1 MTSTPS
7 NAIIEQLNQARNL
20 AFSSKE
26 TFPQVLRQIL
36 PFASNPDIQ
45 IQRWCSKFFKESF
58 LADETVLSKADKV
71 DLAID
76 SIDSLIVLT
85 DIRDADIFRECI
97 DTSIVI
103 FRLVYRYVAEN
114 DGCGDVWQKLNE
126 LKNKLTNKFQSTFPL
141 TPSDDEEHDMVRS
154 IDSKLET
161 LKFVMLVIDYQSKSP
176 SNITSFSLS
185 QVQPNHTLIKQS
197 IEAEAYALVDVVL
210 KVLTNDILIP
220 PMVSAVF
227 NHFSVLARRKP
238 QFISKMLNVIEN
250 FDTNTKLQSN
260 YQTVDEYKLSKKYV
274 DRCMRIF
281 LNHLLRNQLVPSNY
295 TSSLNKKLTLL
306 VNRGDEI
313 RKKNVLLPS
322 PEDSNIKKRKFDGFV
337 NPSKRCKTNDYKSLY
352 CLTDSTNELNNFDL
366 STLPQNMLISMALA
380 SLNKVSSNKLTKAL
394 DIIGERY
401 KYAVANFAPIEIK
414 NEQEREYD
422 DEDND
427 NGDDYGPETNY
438 TLPPPKDLSYQDKK
452 EHINLIIKNFFK
464 LADKSVSNVE
474 EKQELGGKDTVN
486 KELTKI
492 AIKAWKKDS
501 WFLLLTRL
509 ATRGMR
515 TVDSTKSVLDSEN
528 ANDVS
533 TDVAQNEELSDIIRQ
548 SIFDHFLD
556 NVHARIDLIIQWLNE
571 EWYSEKVFNE
581 DMLHKQLTE
590 KYMKEYESNPIENDA
605 VSERVNKEID
615 AIEVPT
621 PTYNKWTGKVLDS
634 LIPFLE
640 PNDKKIFIRL
650 LSDLPYLD
658 EDLVSRIKSLCFDPV
673 RSKIGFLSLQFL
685 IMYRPPVKLACINI
699 LENLSNSDQEDLK
712 EEATKLLRK
721 YEQ

>member
-7 NAIIEQLNQARNL
+7 NEVIEQLNQARNL

-36 PFASNPDIQ
+36 QFASNPDIQ

-58 LADETVLSKADKV
+58 LADETVLSRADKV

-76 SIDSLIVLT
+76 SINSLIILLE
-85 DIRDADIFRECI
+85 IRDAEIFKDCI
-97 DTSIVI
+97 DTAIVV
-103 FRLVYRYVAEN
+103 FRLVFRYVAEN

-126 LKNKLTNKFQSTFPL
+126 LKNTLTNKFQSTFPL
-141 TPSDDEEHDMVRS
+141 APSDDEEHDMVRS
-154 IDSKLET
+154 IDSKLEI
-161 LKFVMLVIDYQSKSP
+161 LKFVILVIDYQSKSP

-185 QVQPNHTLIKQS
+185 QVPPNHSLIKQS
-197 IEAEAYALVDVVL
+197 IEAEAYGLVDVVL
-210 KVLTNDILIP
+210 KVITNDILIP
-220 PMVSAVF
+220 PLVTAVF

-238 QFISKMLNVIEN
+238 QFVSKMLNVIEN

-260 YQTVDEYKLSKKYV
+260 YQTIDEYKLSKKYV
-274 DRCMRIF
+274 DRILRIF

-295 TSSLNKKLTLL
+295 TSSLNKKLSLL
-306 VNRGDEI
+306 VNRGDDI
-313 RKKNVLLPS
+313 RKKNILLPS

-337 NPSKRCKTNDYKSLY
+337 NPSKRCKTNDYKNLY
-352 CLTDSTNELNNFDL
+352 CLTDSTNELNNFDIA
-366 STLPQNMLISMALA
+366 TLPQNMLISMTLA
-380 SLNKVSSNKLTKAL
+380 SLNKVSTNKLNKAL

-401 KYAVANFAPIEIK
+401 KYAVANFSPTEIK
-414 NEQEREYD
+414 KEQEGEYD

-427 NGDDYGPETNY
+427 GDDFSPETNY

-464 LADKSVSNVE
+464 LADKNVSDVE
-474 EKQELGGKDTVN
+474 EKQELGGKDTVT

-501 WFLLLTRL
+501 WFVLLTRL

-515 TVDSTKSVLDSEN
+515 TVDSTKTVIGSEKVEN
-528 ANDVS
+528 ES
-533 TDVAQNEELSDIIRQ
+533 TDVAQNEELSDLIRQ

-556 NVHARIDLIIQWLNE
+556 NVHSRIDLIIEWLNE

-581 DMLHKQLTE
+581 DVVYKQLTE
-590 KYMKEYESNPIENDA
+590 KYIEEYESNPVENDS
-605 VSERVNKEID
+605 VEERVNREID
-615 AIEVPT
+615 NIEIPT

-650 LSDLPYLD
+650 LSDLPYLN

-685 IMYRPPVKLACINI
+685 IMYRPPVKLACIHI
-699 LENLSNSDQEDLK
+699 LEDLSNSDQEDLK
-712 EEATKLLRK
+712 EEATKLLKK

>member
-7 NAIIEQLNQARNL
+7 NEVIEQLNQARNL

-36 PFASNPDIQ
+36 QFASNPDIQ

-58 LADETVLSKADKV
+58 LADETVLSRADKV

-76 SIDSLIVLT
+76 SIDSLIVLSE
-85 DIRDADIFRECI
+85 IRDAEIFKDCI
-97 DTSIVI
+97 DTAIVV
-103 FRLVYRYVAEN
+103 FRLVFRYVAEN

-126 LKNKLTNKFQSTFPL
+126 LKNALTNKFQSTFPL
-141 TPSDDEEHDMVRS
+141 APSDDDEHDMVRS
-154 IDSKLET
+154 IDSKLEI
-161 LKFVMLVIDYQSKSP
+161 LKFVILVIDYQSKSP
-176 SNITSFSLS
+176 SNISSFSLT
-185 QVQPNHTLIKQS
+185 QVQPNHSLIKQS
-197 IEAEAYALVDVVL
+197 IEAEAYGLVDVVL
-210 KVLTNDILIP
+210 KVITNDILIP
-220 PMVSAVF
+220 PLVTAVF

-238 QFISKMLNVIEN
+238 QFVSKMLNAIEN

-260 YQTVDEYKLSKKYV
+260 YQTIDEYKLSKKYV
-274 DRCMRIF
+274 DRSLRIF

-295 TSSLNKKLTLL
+295 TSSLNKKLSLL
-306 VNRGDEI
+306 VNRGDDI
-313 RKKNVLLPS
+313 RKKNILLPS

-337 NPSKRCKTNDYKSLY
+337 NPSKRCKTNDYKNLY
-352 CLTDSTNELNNFDL
+352 CLTDSTNELNNFDI

-380 SLNKVSSNKLTKAL
+380 SLNKVSTNKLNKAL

-401 KYAVANFAPIEIK
+401 KYAVANFAPTEIK
-414 NEQEREYD
+414 KEQDGEYD
-422 DEDND
+422 DDDND
-427 NGDDYGPETNY
+427 GDDFSPETNY

-452 EHINLIIKNFFK
+452 EHITLIIKNFFK
-464 LADKSVSNVE
+464 LADKNVSDVE
-474 EKQELGGKDTVN
+474 EKQELGGKDIVN

-501 WFLLLTRL
+501 WFVLLTRL

-515 TVDSTKSVLDSEN
+515 TVDSTKPILNSEKIEN
-528 ANDVS
+528 ES

-556 NVHARIDLIIQWLNE
+556 NVHARIDLIIEWLNE

-581 DMLHKQLTE
+581 DVLHKQLTE
-590 KYMKEYESNPIENDA
+590 KYIEEYESNPVENDS
-605 VSERVNKEID
+605 VEEKVNRELDTIEI
-615 AIEVPT
+615 PT

-650 LSDLPYLD
+650 LSDLPYLN

-685 IMYRPPVKLACINI
+685 IMYRPPVKLACIHI
-699 LENLSNSDQEDLK
+699 LEDLSNSDQEDLK
-712 EEATKLLRK
+712 EEATKLLKK

>member
-7 NAIIEQLNQARNL
+7 NEVIEQLNQARNL

-36 PFASNPDIQ
+36 QFASNPDIQ

-58 LADETVLSKADKV
+58 LADETVLSRADKV

-76 SIDSLIVLT
+76 SIDSLIILLE
-85 DIRDADIFRECI
+85 IRDAEIFKDCI
-97 DTSIVI
+97 DTAIVV
-103 FRLVYRYVAEN
+103 FRLVFRYVAEN

-126 LKNKLTNKFQSTFPL
+126 LKNTLTNKFQSTFPL
-141 TPSDDEEHDMVRS
+141 APSDDEEHDMVRS
-154 IDSKLET
+154 IDSKLEI
-161 LKFVMLVIDYQSKSP
+161 LKFVILVIDYQSKSP

-185 QVQPNHTLIKQS
+185 QVPPNHSLIKQS
-197 IEAEAYALVDVVL
+197 IEAEAYGLVDVVL
-210 KVLTNDILIP
+210 KVITNDILIP
-220 PMVSAVF
+220 PLVTAVF

-238 QFISKMLNVIEN
+238 QFVSKMLNVIEN

-260 YQTVDEYKLSKKYV
+260 YQTIDEYKLSKKYV
-274 DRCMRIF
+274 DRILRIF

-295 TSSLNKKLTLL
+295 TSSLNKKLSLL
-306 VNRGDEI
+306 VNRGDDI
-313 RKKNVLLPS
+313 RKKNILLPS

-337 NPSKRCKTNDYKSLY
+337 NPSKRCKTNDYKNLY
-352 CLTDSTNELNNFDL
+352 CLTESTNELNNFDI
-366 STLPQNMLISMALA
+366 STLPQNMLISMTLA
-380 SLNKVSSNKLTKAL
+380 SLNKVSTNKLNKAL

-401 KYAVANFAPIEIK
+401 KYAVANFSPTEIK
-414 NEQEREYD
+414 KEQEGEYD

-427 NGDDYGPETNY
+427 GDDFSPETNY

-464 LADKSVSNVE
+464 LADKNVSDVE
-474 EKQELGGKDTVN
+474 EKQELGGKDTVT

-501 WFLLLTRL
+501 WFVLLTRL

-515 TVDSTKSVLDSEN
+515 TVDSTKAVIGSEKVEN
-528 ANDVS
+528 ES

-556 NVHARIDLIIQWLNE
+556 NVHSRIDLIIEWLNE

-581 DMLHKQLTE
+581 DVVYKQLTE
-590 KYMKEYESNPIENDA
+590 KYIEEYESNPVENDS
-605 VSERVNKEID
+605 VEERVNREID
-615 AIEVPT
+615 NIEIPT

-650 LSDLPYLD
+650 LSDLPYLN

-685 IMYRPPVKLACINI
+685 IMYRPPVKLACIHI
-699 LENLSNSDQEDLK
+699 LEDLSNSDQEDLK
-712 EEATKLLRK
+712 EEATKLLKK

>member
-7 NAIIEQLNQARNL
+7 NEVIEQLNQARNL

-36 PFASNPDIQ
+36 QFASNPDIQ

-58 LADETVLSKADKV
+58 LADETVLSRADKV

-76 SIDSLIVLT
+76 SIDSLIILLE
-85 DIRDADIFRECI
+85 IRDAEIFKDCI
-97 DTSIVI
+97 DTAIVV
-103 FRLVYRYVAEN
+103 FRLVFRYVAEN

-126 LKNKLTNKFQSTFPL
+126 LKNTLTNKFQSTFPL
-141 TPSDDEEHDMVRS
+141 APSDDEEHDMVRS
-154 IDSKLET
+154 IDSKLEI
-161 LKFVMLVIDYQSKSP
+161 LKFVILVIDYQSKSP

-185 QVQPNHTLIKQS
+185 QVQPNHSLIKQS
-197 IEAEAYALVDVVL
+197 IEAEAYGLVDVVL
-210 KVLTNDILIP
+210 KVITNDILIP
-220 PMVSAVF
+220 PLVTAVF

-238 QFISKMLNVIEN
+238 QFVSKMLNVIEN

-260 YQTVDEYKLSKKYV
+260 YQTIDEYKLSKKYV
-274 DRCMRIF
+274 DRILRIF

-295 TSSLNKKLTLL
+295 TSSLNKKLSLL
-306 VNRGDEI
+306 VNRGDDI
-313 RKKNVLLPS
+313 RKKNILLPS

-337 NPSKRCKTNDYKSLY
+337 NPSKRCKTNDYKNLY
-352 CLTDSTNELNNFDL
+352 CLTDSTNELNNFDIA
-366 STLPQNMLISMALA
+366 TLPQNMLISMTLA
-380 SLNKVSSNKLTKAL
+380 SLNKVSTNKLNKAL

-401 KYAVANFAPIEIK
+401 KYAVANFSPTEIK
-414 NEQEREYD
+414 KEQEGEYD

-427 NGDDYGPETNY
+427 GDDFSPETNY

-464 LADKSVSNVE
+464 LADKNVSDVE
-474 EKQELGGKDTVN
+474 EKQELGGKDTVT

-501 WFLLLTRL
+501 WFVLLTRL

-515 TVDSTKSVLDSEN
+515 TVDSTKTVIGSEKVEN
-528 ANDVS
+528 ES
-533 TDVAQNEELSDIIRQ
+533 TDVAQNEELSDLIRQ

-556 NVHARIDLIIQWLNE
+556 NVHSRIDLIIEWLNE

-581 DMLHKQLTE
+581 DVVYKQLTE
-590 KYMKEYESNPIENDA
+590 KYIEEYESNPVENDS
-605 VSERVNKEID
+605 VEERVNREID
-615 AIEVPT
+615 DIEIPT

-650 LSDLPYLD
+650 LSDLPYLN

-685 IMYRPPVKLACINI
+685 IMYRPPVKLACIHI
-699 LENLSNSDQEDLK
+699 LEDLSNSDQEDLK
-712 EEATKLLRK
+712 EEATKLLKK

>member
-7 NAIIEQLNQARNL
+7 NQVIEQLNQARNL

-36 PFASNPDIQ
+36 QFASNPDIQ

-58 LADETVLSKADKV
+58 LADETVLSRADKV

-76 SIDSLIVLT
+76 SIDSLIILLE
-85 DIRDADIFRECI
+85 IRDAEMFKDCI
-97 DTSIVI
+97 DTAIVV
-103 FRLVYRYVAEN
+103 FRLVFRYVAEN

-126 LKNKLTNKFQSTFPL
+126 LKNTLTNKFQSTFPL
-141 TPSDDEEHDMVRS
+141 APSDDEEHDMVRS
-154 IDSKLET
+154 IDSKLEI
-161 LKFVMLVIDYQSKSP
+161 LKFVILVIDYQSKSP

-185 QVQPNHTLIKQS
+185 QVQPNHSLIKQS
-197 IEAEAYALVDVVL
+197 IEAEAYGLVDVVL
-210 KVLTNDILIP
+210 KVITNDILIP
-220 PMVSAVF
+220 PLVTAVF

-238 QFISKMLNVIEN
+238 QFVSKMLNVIEN
-250 FDTNTKLQSN
+250 FDTNSKLQSN
-260 YQTVDEYKLSKKYV
+260 YQTIDEYKLSKKYV
-274 DRCMRIF
+274 DRILRIF

-295 TSSLNKKLTLL
+295 TSSLNKKLSLL
-306 VNRGDEI
+306 VNRGDDI
-313 RKKNVLLPS
+313 RKKNILLPS

-337 NPSKRCKTNDYKSLY
+337 NPSKRCKTNDYKNLY
-352 CLTDSTNELNNFDL
+352 CLTDSTNELNNFDI
-366 STLPQNMLISMALA
+366 STLPQNMLISMTLA
-380 SLNKVSSNKLTKAL
+380 SLNKVSTNKLNKAL

-401 KYAVANFAPIEIK
+401 KYAVANFAPTEINK
-414 NEQEREYD
+414 EQNGEYD

-427 NGDDYGPETNY
+427 GDDFSPETNY

-464 LADKSVSNVE
+464 LADKNVSDIE

-501 WFLLLTRL
+501 WFVLLTRL

-515 TVDSTKSVLDSEN
+515 TVDSTKAVIGSEKVEN
-528 ANDVS
+528 ES

-556 NVHARIDLIIQWLNE
+556 NVHARIDLIIEWLNE

-581 DMLHKQLTE
+581 DVLYKQLTE
-590 KYMKEYESNPIENDA
+590 KYIAEYESNPVENDS
-605 VSERVNKEID
+605 VEERVNREID
-615 AIEVPT
+615 DIEIPT

-650 LSDLPYLD
+650 LSDLPYLN

-685 IMYRPPVKLACINI
+685 IMYRPPVKLACIHI
-699 LENLSNSDQEDLK
+699 LEDLSNSDQEDLK
-712 EEATKLLRK
+712 EEATKLLKK

>member
-7 NAIIEQLNQARNL
+7 NEVIEQLNQARNL

-36 PFASNPDIQ
+36 QFASNPDIQ

-58 LADETVLSKADKV
+58 LADETVLSRADKV

-76 SIDSLIVLT
+76 SIDSLIILLE
-85 DIRDADIFRECI
+85 IRDAEIFKDCI
-97 DTSIVI
+97 DTAIVV
-103 FRLVYRYVAEN
+103 FRLVFRYVAEN

-126 LKNKLTNKFQSTFPL
+126 LKNTLTNKFQSTFPL
-141 TPSDDEEHDMVRS
+141 APSDDEEHDMVRS
-154 IDSKLET
+154 IDSKLEI
-161 LKFVMLVIDYQSKSP
+161 LKFVILVIDYQSKSP

-185 QVQPNHTLIKQS
+185 QVPPNHSLIKQS
-197 IEAEAYALVDVVL
+197 IEAEAYGLVDVVL
-210 KVLTNDILIP
+210 KVITNDILIP
-220 PMVSAVF
+220 PLVTAVF

-238 QFISKMLNVIEN
+238 QFVSKMLNVIEN

-260 YQTVDEYKLSKKYV
+260 YQTIDEYKLSKKYV
-274 DRCMRIF
+274 DRILRIF

-295 TSSLNKKLTLL
+295 TSSLNKKLSLL
-306 VNRGDEI
+306 VNRGDDI
-313 RKKNVLLPS
+313 RKKNILLPS

-337 NPSKRCKTNDYKSLY
+337 NPSKRCKTNDYKNLY
-352 CLTDSTNELNNFDL
+352 CLTDSTNELNNFDIA
-366 STLPQNMLISMALA
+366 TLPQNMLISMTLA
-380 SLNKVSSNKLTKAL
+380 SLNKVSTNKLNKAL

-401 KYAVANFAPIEIK
+401 KYAVANFSPTEIK
-414 NEQEREYD
+414 KEQEGEYD

-427 NGDDYGPETNY
+427 GDDFSPETNY

-464 LADKSVSNVE
+464 LADKNVSDVE
-474 EKQELGGKDTVN
+474 EKQELGGKDTVT

-501 WFLLLTRL
+501 WFVLLTRL

-515 TVDSTKSVLDSEN
+515 TVDSTKTVIGSEKVEN
-528 ANDVS
+528 ES
-533 TDVAQNEELSDIIRQ
+533 TDVAQNEELSDLIRQ

-556 NVHARIDLIIQWLNE
+556 NVHSRIDLIIEWLNE

-581 DMLHKQLTE
+581 DVVYKQLTE
-590 KYMKEYESNPIENDA
+590 KYIEEYESNPVENDS
-605 VSERVNKEID
+605 VEERVNREID
-615 AIEVPT
+615 NIEIPT

-650 LSDLPYLD
+650 LSDLPYLN

-685 IMYRPPVKLACINI
+685 IMYRPPVKLACIHI
-699 LENLSNSDQEDLK
+699 LEDLSSSDQEDLK
-712 EEATKLLRK
+712 EEATKLLKK

>member
-7 NAIIEQLNQARNL
+7 VEVIEQLNQARNL

-36 PFASNPDIQ
+36 QFASNPDIQ

-58 LADETVLSKADKV
+58 LADETVLSRADKV

-76 SIDSLIVLT
+76 SIDSLIILLE
-85 DIRDADIFRECI
+85 IRDAEIFKDCI
-97 DTSIVI
+97 DTAIVV
-103 FRLVYRYVAEN
+103 FRLVFRYVAEN

-126 LKNKLTNKFQSTFPL
+126 LKNMLTNKFQSTFPL
-141 TPSDDEEHDMVRS
+141 APSDDEEHDMVRS
-154 IDSKLET
+154 IDSKLEI
-161 LKFVMLVIDYQSKSP
+161 LKFVILVIDYQSKSP

-185 QVQPNHTLIKQS
+185 QVQPNHSLIKQS
-197 IEAEAYALVDVVL
+197 IEAEAYGLVDVVL
-210 KVLTNDILIP
+210 KVITNDILIP
-220 PMVSAVF
+220 PLVTAVF

-238 QFISKMLNVIEN
+238 QFVSKMLNVIEN

-260 YQTVDEYKLSKKYV
+260 YQTIDEYKLSKKYV
-274 DRCMRIF
+274 DRILKIF

-295 TSSLNKKLTLL
+295 TSSLNKKLSLL
-306 VNRGDEI
+306 VNRGDDI
-313 RKKNVLLPS
+313 RKKNILLPS
-322 PEDSNIKKRKFDGFV
+322 PEDSSIKKRKFDGFV
-337 NPSKRCKTNDYKSLY
+337 NPSKRCKTNDYKNLY
-352 CLTDSTNELNNFDL
+352 CLTDSTNELNNFDI

-380 SLNKVSSNKLTKAL
+380 SLNKVSTNKLNKAL

-401 KYAVANFAPIEIK
+401 KYAVANFASTKIK
-414 NEQEREYD
+414 KEQDGEYD

-427 NGDDYGPETNY
+427 GDDFSPETTY

-452 EHINLIIKNFFK
+452 EHVNLIIKNFFK
-464 LADKSVSNVE
+464 LADKNVSDVE

-501 WFLLLTRL
+501 WFVLLTRL

-515 TVDSTKSVLDSEN
+515 TVDSTKPVIASEKVEN
-528 ANDVS
+528 ES

-556 NVHARIDLIIQWLNE
+556 NVHARIDLIIEWLNE

-581 DMLHKQLTE
+581 DVLHKQLTE
-590 KYMKEYESNPIENDA
+590 KYIDQYESNPVENDS
-605 VSERVNKEID
+605 VEERVNREID
-615 AIEVPT
+615 AIEIPT

-650 LSDLPYLD
+650 LSDLPYLN

-685 IMYRPPVKLACINI
+685 IMYRPPVKLACIHI
-699 LENLSNSDQEDLK
+699 LEDLSNSDQEDLK
-712 EEATKLLRK
+712 EEATKLLKK

>member
-7 NAIIEQLNQARNL
+7 NEVIEQLNQARNL

-36 PFASNPDIQ
+36 QFASNPDIQ

-58 LADETVLSKADKV
+58 LADETVLSRADKV

-76 SIDSLIVLT
+76 SIDSLIILLE
-85 DIRDADIFRECI
+85 IRDAEIFKDCI
-97 DTSIVI
+97 DTAIVV
-103 FRLVYRYVAEN
+103 FRLVFRYVAEN

-126 LKNKLTNKFQSTFPL
+126 LKNTLTNKFQSTFPL
-141 TPSDDEEHDMVRS
+141 APSDDEEHDMVRS
-154 IDSKLET
+154 IDSKLEI
-161 LKFVMLVIDYQSKSP
+161 LKFVILVIDYQSKSP

-185 QVQPNHTLIKQS
+185 QVPPNHSLIKQS
-197 IEAEAYALVDVVL
+197 IEAEAYGLVDVVL
-210 KVLTNDILIP
+210 KVITNDILIP
-220 PMVSAVF
+220 PLVTAVF

-238 QFISKMLNVIEN
+238 QFVSKMLNVIEN

-260 YQTVDEYKLSKKYV
+260 YQTIDEYKLSKKYV
-274 DRCMRIF
+274 DRILRIF

-295 TSSLNKKLTLL
+295 TSSLNKKLSLL
-306 VNRGDEI
+306 VNRGDDI
-313 RKKNVLLPS
+313 RKKNILLPS

-337 NPSKRCKTNDYKSLY
+337 NPSKRCKTNDYKNLY
-352 CLTDSTNELNNFDL
+352 CLTDSTNELNNFDIA
-366 STLPQNMLISMALA
+366 TLPQNMLISMTLA
-380 SLNKVSSNKLTKAL
+380 SLNKVSTNKLNKAL

-401 KYAVANFAPIEIK
+401 KYAVANFAPTEINK
-414 NEQEREYD
+414 EQDGEYD

-427 NGDDYGPETNY
+427 GDDFSPETNY

-464 LADKSVSNVE
+464 LADKNVSDVE
-474 EKQELGGKDTVN
+474 EKQELGGKDTVT

-501 WFLLLTRL
+501 WFVLLTRL

-515 TVDSTKSVLDSEN
+515 TVDSTKAVIGSEKVEN
-528 ANDVS
+528 ES
-533 TDVAQNEELSDIIRQ
+533 TDVAQNEELSDLIRQ

-556 NVHARIDLIIQWLNE
+556 NVHSRIDLIIEWLNE

-581 DMLHKQLTE
+581 DVVYKQLTE
-590 KYMKEYESNPIENDA
+590 KYIEEYESNPVENDS
-605 VSERVNKEID
+605 VEERVNREID
-615 AIEVPT
+615 NIEIPT

-650 LSDLPYLD
+650 LSDLPYLN

-685 IMYRPPVKLACINI
+685 IMYRPPVKLACIHI
-699 LENLSNSDQEDLK
+699 LEDLSNSDQEDLK
-712 EEATKLLRK
+712 EEATKLLKK

>member
-7 NAIIEQLNQARNL
+7 VEVIEQLNQARNL

-36 PFASNPDIQ
+36 QFASNPDIQ

-58 LADETVLSKADKV
+58 LADETVLSRADKV

-76 SIDSLIVLT
+76 SIDSLIILLE
-85 DIRDADIFRECI
+85 IRDAEIFKDCI
-97 DTSIVI
+97 DTAIVV
-103 FRLVYRYVAEN
+103 FRLVFRYVAEN

-126 LKNKLTNKFQSTFPL
+126 LKNMLTNKFQSTFPL
-141 TPSDDEEHDMVRS
+141 APSDDEEHDMVRS
-154 IDSKLET
+154 IDSKLEI
-161 LKFVMLVIDYQSKSP
+161 LKFVILVIDYQSKSP

-185 QVQPNHTLIKQS
+185 QVQPNHSLIKQS
-197 IEAEAYALVDVVL
+197 IEAEAYGLVDVVL
-210 KVLTNDILIP
+210 KVITNDILIP
-220 PMVSAVF
+220 PLVTAVF

-238 QFISKMLNVIEN
+238 QFVSKMLNVIEN

-260 YQTVDEYKLSKKYV
+260 YQTIDEYKLSKKYV
-274 DRCMRIF
+274 DRILKIF

-295 TSSLNKKLTLL
+295 TSSLNKKLSLL
-306 VNRGDEI
+306 VNRGDDI
-313 RKKNVLLPS
+313 RKKNILLPS

-337 NPSKRCKTNDYKSLY
+337 NPSKRCKTNDYKNLY
-352 CLTDSTNELNNFDL
+352 CLTDSTNELNNFDI

-380 SLNKVSSNKLTKAL
+380 SLNKVSTNKLNKAL

-401 KYAVANFAPIEIK
+401 KYAVANFAPTEITK
-414 NEQEREYD
+414 EQDGEYD
-422 DEDND
+422 DENND
-427 NGDDYGPETNY
+427 GDDFSPETSY

-452 EHINLIIKNFFK
+452 EHVNLIIKNFFK
-464 LADKSVSNVE
+464 LADKNVSDVE

-501 WFLLLTRL
+501 WFVLLTRL

-515 TVDSTKSVLDSEN
+515 TVDSTKPVIGSEKVEN
-528 ANDVS
+528 ES

-556 NVHARIDLIIQWLNE
+556 NVHARIDLIIEWLNE

-581 DMLHKQLTE
+581 DVLHKQLTE
-590 KYMKEYESNPIENDA
+590 KYIDQYESNPVENDS
-605 VSERVNKEID
+605 VEKRVNREID
-615 AIEVPT
+615 AIEIPT

-650 LSDLPYLD
+650 LSDLPYLN

-685 IMYRPPVKLACINI
+685 IMYRPPVKLACIHI
-699 LENLSNSDQEDLK
+699 LEDLSNSDQEDLK
-712 EEATKLLRK
+712 EEATKLLKK

>member
-7 NAIIEQLNQARNL
+7 NEVIEQLNQARNL

-36 PFASNPDIQ
+36 QFASNPDIQ

-58 LADETVLSKADKV
+58 LADETVLSRADKV

-76 SIDSLIVLT
+76 SIDSLIILLE
-85 DIRDADIFRECI
+85 IRDAEIFKDCI
-97 DTSIVI
+97 DTAIVV
-103 FRLVYRYVAEN
+103 FRLVFRYVAEN

-126 LKNKLTNKFQSTFPL
+126 LKNTLTNKFQSTFPL
-141 TPSDDEEHDMVRS
+141 APSDDEEHDMVRS
-154 IDSKLET
+154 IDSKLEI
-161 LKFVMLVIDYQSKSP
+161 LKFVILVIDYQSKSP

-185 QVQPNHTLIKQS
+185 QVPPNHSLIKQS
-197 IEAEAYALVDVVL
+197 IEAEAYGLVDVVL
-210 KVLTNDILIP
+210 KVITNDILIP
-220 PMVSAVF
+220 PLVTAVF

-238 QFISKMLNVIEN
+238 QFVSKMLNVIEN

-260 YQTVDEYKLSKKYV
+260 YQTIDEYKLSKKYV
-274 DRCMRIF
+274 DRILRIF

-295 TSSLNKKLTLL
+295 TSSLNKKLSLL
-306 VNRGDEI
+306 VNRGDDI
-313 RKKNVLLPS
+313 RKKNILLPS

-337 NPSKRCKTNDYKSLY
+337 NPSKRCKTNDYKNLY
-352 CLTDSTNELNNFDL
+352 CLTDSTNELNNFDIA
-366 STLPQNMLISMALA
+366 TLPQNMLISMTLA
-380 SLNKVSSNKLTKAL
+380 SLNKVSTNKLNKAL

-401 KYAVANFAPIEIK
+401 KYAVANFSPTEIK
-414 NEQEREYD
+414 KEQEGEYD

-427 NGDDYGPETNY
+427 GDDFSPETNY

-464 LADKSVSNVE
+464 LADKNVSDVE

-501 WFLLLTRL
+501 WFVLLTRL

-515 TVDSTKSVLDSEN
+515 TVDSTKTVIGSEKVEN
-528 ANDVS
+528 ES
-533 TDVAQNEELSDIIRQ
+533 TDVAQNEELSDLIRQ

-556 NVHARIDLIIQWLNE
+556 NVHSRIDLIIEWLNE

-581 DMLHKQLTE
+581 DVVYKQLTE
-590 KYMKEYESNPIENDA
+590 KYIEEYESNPVENDS
-605 VSERVNKEID
+605 VEERVNREID
-615 AIEVPT
+615 NIEIPT

-650 LSDLPYLD
+650 LSDLPYLN

-685 IMYRPPVKLACINI
+685 IMYRPPVKLACIHI
-699 LENLSNSDQEDLK
+699 LEDLSNSDQEDLK
-712 EEATKLLRK
+712 EEATKLLKK

>member
-1 MTSTPS
+1 
-7 NAIIEQLNQARNL
+7 
-20 AFSSKE
+20 
-26 TFPQVLRQIL
+26 
-36 PFASNPDIQ
+36 
-45 IQRWCSKFFKESF
+45 
-58 LADETVLSKADKV
+58 
-71 DLAID
+71 
-76 SIDSLIVLT
+76 
-85 DIRDADIFRECI
+85 
-97 DTSIVI
+97 
-103 FRLVYRYVAEN
+103 
-114 DGCGDVWQKLNE
+114 
-126 LKNKLTNKFQSTFPL
+126 
-141 TPSDDEEHDMVRS
+141 
-154 IDSKLET
+154 
-161 LKFVMLVIDYQSKSP
+161 
-176 SNITSFSLS
+176 
-185 QVQPNHTLIKQS
+185 
-197 IEAEAYALVDVVL
+197 
-210 KVLTNDILIP
+210 
-220 PMVSAVF
+220 
-227 NHFSVLARRKP
+227 
-238 QFISKMLNVIEN
+238 
-250 FDTNTKLQSN
+250 
-260 YQTVDEYKLSKKYV
+260 
-274 DRCMRIF
+274 MRIF

-712 EEATKLLRK
+712 EEATKLLKK

>member
-7 NAIIEQLNQARNL
+7 NEVIEQLNQARNL

-36 PFASNPDIQ
+36 QFASNPDIQ

-58 LADETVLSKADKV
+58 LADETVLSRADKV

-76 SIDSLIVLT
+76 SIDSLIILLE
-85 DIRDADIFRECI
+85 IRDAEIFKDCI
-97 DTSIVI
+97 DTAIVV
-103 FRLVYRYVAEN
+103 FRLVFRYVAEN

-126 LKNKLTNKFQSTFPL
+126 LKNTLTNKFQSTFPL
-141 TPSDDEEHDMVRS
+141 APSDDEEHDMVRS
-154 IDSKLET
+154 IDSKLEI
-161 LKFVMLVIDYQSKSP
+161 LKFVILVIDYQSKSP

-185 QVQPNHTLIKQS
+185 QVPPNHSLIKQS
-197 IEAEAYALVDVVL
+197 IEAEAYGLVDVVL
-210 KVLTNDILIP
+210 KVITNDILIP
-220 PMVSAVF
+220 PLVTAVF

-238 QFISKMLNVIEN
+238 QFVSKMLNVIEN

-260 YQTVDEYKLSKKYV
+260 YQTIDEYKLSKKYV
-274 DRCMRIF
+274 DRILRIF

-295 TSSLNKKLTLL
+295 TSSLNKKLSLL
-306 VNRGDEI
+306 VNRGDDI
-313 RKKNVLLPS
+313 RKKNILLPS

-337 NPSKRCKTNDYKSLY
+337 NPSKRCKTNDYKNLY
-352 CLTDSTNELNNFDL
+352 CLTESTNELNNFDIA
-366 STLPQNMLISMALA
+366 TLPQNMLISMTLA
-380 SLNKVSSNKLTKAL
+380 SLNKVSTNKLNKAL

-401 KYAVANFAPIEIK
+401 KYAVANFSPTEIK
-414 NEQEREYD
+414 KEQEGEYD

-427 NGDDYGPETNY
+427 GDDFSPETNY

-464 LADKSVSNVE
+464 LADKNVSDVE
-474 EKQELGGKDTVN
+474 EKQELGGKDTVT

-501 WFLLLTRL
+501 WFVLLTRL

-515 TVDSTKSVLDSEN
+515 TVDSTKTVIGSEKVEN
-528 ANDVS
+528 ES
-533 TDVAQNEELSDIIRQ
+533 TDVAQNEELSDLIRQ

-556 NVHARIDLIIQWLNE
+556 NVHSRIDLIIEWLNE

-581 DMLHKQLTE
+581 DVVYKQLTE
-590 KYMKEYESNPIENDA
+590 KYIEEYESNPVENDS
-605 VSERVNKEID
+605 VEERVNREID
-615 AIEVPT
+615 NIEIPT

-650 LSDLPYLD
+650 LSDLPYLN

-685 IMYRPPVKLACINI
+685 IMYRPPVKLACIHI
-699 LENLSNSDQEDLK
+699 LEDLSSSDQEDLK
-712 EEATKLLRK
+712 EEATKLLKK

>member
-7 NAIIEQLNQARNL
+7 NQVIEQLNQARNL

-36 PFASNPDIQ
+36 QFASNPDIQ

-58 LADETVLSKADKV
+58 LADETVLSRADKV

-76 SIDSLIVLT
+76 SIDSLIILLE
-85 DIRDADIFRECI
+85 IRDAEMFKDCI
-97 DTSIVI
+97 DTAIVV
-103 FRLVYRYVAEN
+103 FRLVFRYVAEN

-126 LKNKLTNKFQSTFPL
+126 LKNTLTNKFQSTFPL
-141 TPSDDEEHDMVRS
+141 APSDDEEHDMVRS
-154 IDSKLET
+154 IDSKLEI
-161 LKFVMLVIDYQSKSP
+161 LKFVILVIDYQSKSP

-185 QVQPNHTLIKQS
+185 QVQPNHSLIKQS
-197 IEAEAYALVDVVL
+197 IEAEAYGLVDVVL
-210 KVLTNDILIP
+210 KVITNDILIP
-220 PMVSAVF
+220 PLVTAVF

-238 QFISKMLNVIEN
+238 QFVSKMLNVIEN

-260 YQTVDEYKLSKKYV
+260 YQTIDEYKLSKKYV
-274 DRCMRIF
+274 DRILRIF

-295 TSSLNKKLTLL
+295 TSSLNKKLSLL
-306 VNRGDEI
+306 VNRGDDI
-313 RKKNVLLPS
+313 RKKNILLPS

-337 NPSKRCKTNDYKSLY
+337 NPSKRCKTNDYKNLY
-352 CLTDSTNELNNFDL
+352 CLTDSTNELNNFDI
-366 STLPQNMLISMALA
+366 STLPQNMLISMTLA
-380 SLNKVSSNKLTKAL
+380 SLNKVSTNKLNKAL

-401 KYAVANFAPIEIK
+401 KYAVANFAPTEINK
-414 NEQEREYD
+414 EQDGEYD

-427 NGDDYGPETNY
+427 GDDFSPETNY

-464 LADKSVSNVE
+464 LADKNVSDVE

-501 WFLLLTRL
+501 WFVLLTRL

-515 TVDSTKSVLDSEN
+515 TVDSTKAVIGSEKVEN
-528 ANDVS
+528 ES

-556 NVHARIDLIIQWLNE
+556 NVHARIDLIIEWLNE

-581 DMLHKQLTE
+581 DVLYKQLTE
-590 KYMKEYESNPIENDA
+590 KYIAEYESNPIENDS
-605 VSERVNKEID
+605 VEERVNREID
-615 AIEVPT
+615 DIEIPT

-650 LSDLPYLD
+650 LSDLPYLN

-685 IMYRPPVKLACINI
+685 IMYRPPVKLACIHI
-699 LENLSNSDQEDLK
+699 LEDLSNSDQEDLK
-712 EEATKLLRK
+712 EEATKLLKK

>member
-7 NAIIEQLNQARNL
+7 VEVIEQLNQARNL

-36 PFASNPDIQ
+36 QFASNPDIQ

-58 LADETVLSKADKV
+58 LADETVLSRADKV

-76 SIDSLIVLT
+76 SIDSLIILLE
-85 DIRDADIFRECI
+85 IRDAEIFKDCI
-97 DTSIVI
+97 DTAIVV
-103 FRLVYRYVAEN
+103 FRLVFRYVAEN

-126 LKNKLTNKFQSTFPL
+126 LKNMLTNKFQSTFPL
-141 TPSDDEEHDMVRS
+141 APSDDEEHDMVRS
-154 IDSKLET
+154 IDSKLEI
-161 LKFVMLVIDYQSKSP
+161 LKFVILVIDYQSKSP

-185 QVQPNHTLIKQS
+185 QVQPNHSLIKQS
-197 IEAEAYALVDVVL
+197 IEAEAYGLVDVVL
-210 KVLTNDILIP
+210 KVITNDILIP
-220 PMVSAVF
+220 PLVTAVF

-238 QFISKMLNVIEN
+238 QFVSKMLNVIEN

-260 YQTVDEYKLSKKYV
+260 YQTIDEYKLSKKYV
-274 DRCMRIF
+274 DRILKIF

-295 TSSLNKKLTLL
+295 TSSLNKKLSLL
-306 VNRGDEI
+306 VNRGDDI
-313 RKKNVLLPS
+313 RKKNILLPS

-337 NPSKRCKTNDYKSLY
+337 NPSKRCKTNDYKNLY
-352 CLTDSTNELNNFDL
+352 CLTDSTNELNNFDI

-380 SLNKVSSNKLTKAL
+380 SLNKVSTNKLNKAL

-401 KYAVANFAPIEIK
+401 KYAVANFAPTEITK
-414 NEQEREYD
+414 EQDGEYD

-427 NGDDYGPETNY
+427 GDDFSPETSY

-452 EHINLIIKNFFK
+452 EHVNLIIKNFFK
-464 LADKSVSNVE
+464 LADKNVSDVE

-501 WFLLLTRL
+501 WFVLLTRL

-515 TVDSTKSVLDSEN
+515 TVDSTKPVIGSEKVEN
-528 ANDVS
+528 ES

-556 NVHARIDLIIQWLNE
+556 NVHARIDLIIEWLNE

-581 DMLHKQLTE
+581 DVLHKQLTE
-590 KYMKEYESNPIENDA
+590 KSIDQYESNPVENDS
-605 VSERVNKEID
+605 VEERVNREIE
-615 AIEVPT
+615 AIEIPT

-650 LSDLPYLD
+650 LSDLPYLN

-685 IMYRPPVKLACINI
+685 IMYRPPVKLACIHI
-699 LENLSNSDQEDLK
+699 LEDLSNSDQEDLK
-712 EEATKLLRK
+712 EEATKLLKK

>member
-7 NAIIEQLNQARNL
+7 NEVIEQLNQARNL

-36 PFASNPDIQ
+36 QFASNPDIQ

-58 LADETVLSKADKV
+58 LADETVLSRADKV

-76 SIDSLIVLT
+76 SIDSLIILLE
-85 DIRDADIFRECI
+85 IRDAEMFKDCI
-97 DTSIVI
+97 DTAIVV
-103 FRLVYRYVAEN
+103 FRLVFRYVAEN

-126 LKNKLTNKFQSTFPL
+126 LKNTLTNKFQSTFPL
-141 TPSDDEEHDMVRS
+141 APSDDEEHDMVRS
-154 IDSKLET
+154 IDSKLEI
-161 LKFVMLVIDYQSKSP
+161 LKFVILVIDYQSKSP

-185 QVQPNHTLIKQS
+185 QVQPNHSLIKQS
-197 IEAEAYALVDVVL
+197 IEAEAYGLVDVVL
-210 KVLTNDILIP
+210 KVITNDILIP
-220 PMVSAVF
+220 PLVTAVF

-238 QFISKMLNVIEN
+238 QFVSKMLNVIEN

-260 YQTVDEYKLSKKYV
+260 YQTIDEYKLSKKYV
-274 DRCMRIF
+274 DRILRIF

-295 TSSLNKKLTLL
+295 TSSLNKKLSLL
-306 VNRGDEI
+306 VNRGDDI
-313 RKKNVLLPS
+313 RKKNILLPS

-337 NPSKRCKTNDYKSLY
+337 NPSKRCKTNDYKNLY
-352 CLTDSTNELNNFDL
+352 CLTDSTNELNNFDI
-366 STLPQNMLISMALA
+366 STLPQNMLISMTLA
-380 SLNKVSSNKLTKAL
+380 SLNKVSTNKLNKAL

-401 KYAVANFAPIEIK
+401 KYAVANFAPTEIK
-414 NEQEREYD
+414 KEQDGEYD

-427 NGDDYGPETNY
+427 GDDFSPETNY

-464 LADKSVSNVE
+464 LADKNVSDVE

-501 WFLLLTRL
+501 WFVLLTRL

-515 TVDSTKSVLDSEN
+515 TVDSTKTVIGSEKVEN
-528 ANDVS
+528 ES
-533 TDVAQNEELSDIIRQ
+533 TDVAKNEELSDIIRQ

-556 NVHARIDLIIQWLNE
+556 NVHARIDLIIEWLNE

-581 DMLHKQLTE
+581 DVLYKQLTE
-590 KYMKEYESNPIENDA
+590 KYIEEYESNPVENDS
-605 VSERVNKEID
+605 VEERVNREID
-615 AIEVPT
+615 DIEIPT

-650 LSDLPYLD
+650 LSDLPYLN

-685 IMYRPPVKLACINI
+685 IMYRPPVKLACIHI
-699 LENLSNSDQEDLK
+699 LEDLSNSDQEDLK
-712 EEATKLLRK
+712 EEATKLLKK

>member
-7 NAIIEQLNQARNL
+7 NEVIEQLNQARNL

-36 PFASNPDIQ
+36 QFASNPDIQ

-58 LADETVLSKADKV
+58 LADETVLSRADKV

-76 SIDSLIVLT
+76 SIDSLIILLE
-85 DIRDADIFRECI
+85 IRDAEIFKDCI
-97 DTSIVI
+97 DTAIVV
-103 FRLVYRYVAEN
+103 FRLVFRYVAEN

-126 LKNKLTNKFQSTFPL
+126 LKNTLTNKFQSTFPL
-141 TPSDDEEHDMVRS
+141 APSDDEEHDMVRS
-154 IDSKLET
+154 IDSKLEI
-161 LKFVMLVIDYQSKSP
+161 LKFVILVIDYQSKSP

-185 QVQPNHTLIKQS
+185 QVPPNHSLIKQS
-197 IEAEAYALVDVVL
+197 IEAEAYGLVDVVL
-210 KVLTNDILIP
+210 KVITNDILIP
-220 PMVSAVF
+220 PLVTAVF

-238 QFISKMLNVIEN
+238 QFVSKMLNVIEN

-260 YQTVDEYKLSKKYV
+260 YQTIDEYKLSKKYV
-274 DRCMRIF
+274 DRILRIF

-295 TSSLNKKLTLL
+295 TSSLNKKLSLL
-306 VNRGDEI
+306 VNRGDDI
-313 RKKNVLLPS
+313 RKKNILSPS

-337 NPSKRCKTNDYKSLY
+337 NPSKRCKTNDYKNLY
-352 CLTDSTNELNNFDL
+352 CLTDSTNELNNFDIA
-366 STLPQNMLISMALA
+366 TLPQNMLISMTLA
-380 SLNKVSSNKLTKAL
+380 SLNKVSTNKLNKAL

-401 KYAVANFAPIEIK
+401 KYAVANFSPTEIK
-414 NEQEREYD
+414 KEQEGEYD

-427 NGDDYGPETNY
+427 GDDFSPETNY

-464 LADKSVSNVE
+464 LADKNVSDVE
-474 EKQELGGKDTVN
+474 EKQELGGKDTVT

-501 WFLLLTRL
+501 WFVLLTRL

-515 TVDSTKSVLDSEN
+515 TVDSTKTVIGSEKVEN
-528 ANDVS
+528 ES
-533 TDVAQNEELSDIIRQ
+533 TDVAQNEELSDLIRQ

-556 NVHARIDLIIQWLNE
+556 NVHSRIDLIIEWLNE

-581 DMLHKQLTE
+581 DVVYKQLTE
-590 KYMKEYESNPIENDA
+590 KYIEEYESNPVENDS
-605 VSERVNKEID
+605 VEERVNREID
-615 AIEVPT
+615 NIEIPT

-650 LSDLPYLD
+650 LSDLPYLN

-685 IMYRPPVKLACINI
+685 IMYRPPVKSACIHI
-699 LENLSNSDQEDLK
+699 LEDLSNSDQEDLK
-712 EEATKLLRK
+712 EEATKLLKK

>member
-7 NAIIEQLNQARNL
+7 NQVIEQLNQARNL

-36 PFASNPDIQ
+36 QFASNPDIQ

-58 LADETVLSKADKV
+58 LADETVLSRADKV

-76 SIDSLIVLT
+76 SIDSLIILLE
-85 DIRDADIFRECI
+85 IRDAEMFKDCI
-97 DTSIVI
+97 DTAIVV
-103 FRLVYRYVAEN
+103 FRLVFRYVAEN

-126 LKNKLTNKFQSTFPL
+126 LKNTLTNKFQSTFPL
-141 TPSDDEEHDMVRS
+141 APSDDEEHDMVRS
-154 IDSKLET
+154 IDSKLEI
-161 LKFVMLVIDYQSKSP
+161 LKFVILVIDYQSKSP

-185 QVQPNHTLIKQS
+185 QVQPNHSLIKQS
-197 IEAEAYALVDVVL
+197 IEAEAYGLVDVVL
-210 KVLTNDILIP
+210 KVITNDILIP
-220 PMVSAVF
+220 PLVTAVF

-238 QFISKMLNVIEN
+238 QFVSKMLNVIEN

-260 YQTVDEYKLSKKYV
+260 YQTIDEYKLSKKYV
-274 DRCMRIF
+274 DRILRIF

-295 TSSLNKKLTLL
+295 TSSLNKKLSLL
-306 VNRGDEI
+306 VNRGDDI
-313 RKKNVLLPS
+313 RKKNILLPS

-337 NPSKRCKTNDYKSLY
+337 NPSKKCKTNDYKNLY
-352 CLTDSTNELNNFDL
+352 CLTDSTNELNNFDI
-366 STLPQNMLISMALA
+366 STLPQNMLISMTLA
-380 SLNKVSSNKLTKAL
+380 SLNKVSTNKLNKAL

-401 KYAVANFAPIEIK
+401 KYAVANFAPTEINK
-414 NEQEREYD
+414 EQDGEYD

-427 NGDDYGPETNY
+427 GDDFSPETNY

-464 LADKSVSNVE
+464 LADKNVSDVE

-501 WFLLLTRL
+501 WFVLLTRL

-515 TVDSTKSVLDSEN
+515 TVDSTKAVIGSEKVEN
-528 ANDVS
+528 ES

-556 NVHARIDLIIQWLNE
+556 NVHARIDLIIEWLNE

-581 DMLHKQLTE
+581 DVLYKQLTE
-590 KYMKEYESNPIENDA
+590 KYIAEYESNPIENDS
-605 VSERVNKEID
+605 VEERVNREID
-615 AIEVPT
+615 DIEIPT

-650 LSDLPYLD
+650 LSDLPYLN

-685 IMYRPPVKLACINI
+685 IMYRPPVKLACIHI
-699 LENLSNSDQEDLK
+699 LEDLSNSDQEDLK
-712 EEATKLLRK
+712 EEATKLLKK

>member
-7 NAIIEQLNQARNL
+7 NQVIEQLNQARNL

-36 PFASNPDIQ
+36 QFASNPDIQ

-58 LADETVLSKADKV
+58 LADETVLSRADKV

-76 SIDSLIVLT
+76 SIDSLIILLE
-85 DIRDADIFRECI
+85 IRDAEMFKDCI
-97 DTSIVI
+97 DTAIVV
-103 FRLVYRYVAEN
+103 FRLVFRYVAEN

-126 LKNKLTNKFQSTFPL
+126 LKNTLTNKFQSTFPL
-141 TPSDDEEHDMVRS
+141 APSDDEEHDMVRS
-154 IDSKLET
+154 IDSKLEI
-161 LKFVMLVIDYQSKSP
+161 LKFVILVIDYQSKSP

-185 QVQPNHTLIKQS
+185 QVQPNHSLIKQS
-197 IEAEAYALVDVVL
+197 IEAEAYGLVDVVL
-210 KVLTNDILIP
+210 KVITNDILIP
-220 PMVSAVF
+220 PLVTAVF

-238 QFISKMLNVIEN
+238 QFVSKMLNVIEN
-250 FDTNTKLQSN
+250 FDTNSKLQSN
-260 YQTVDEYKLSKKYV
+260 YQTIDEYKLSKKYV
-274 DRCMRIF
+274 DRILRIF

-295 TSSLNKKLTLL
+295 TSSLNKKLSLL
-306 VNRGDEI
+306 VNRGDDI
-313 RKKNVLLPS
+313 RKKNILLPS

-337 NPSKRCKTNDYKSLY
+337 NPSKRCKTNDYKNLY
-352 CLTDSTNELNNFDL
+352 CLTDSTNELNNFDI
-366 STLPQNMLISMALA
+366 STLPQNMLISMTLA
-380 SLNKVSSNKLTKAL
+380 SLNKVSTNKLNKAL

-401 KYAVANFAPIEIK
+401 KYAVANFAPTEINK
-414 NEQEREYD
+414 EQDGEYD

-427 NGDDYGPETNY
+427 GDDFSPETNY

-464 LADKSVSNVE
+464 LADKNVSDIE

-501 WFLLLTRL
+501 WFVLLTRL

-515 TVDSTKSVLDSEN
+515 TVDSTKAVIGSEKVEN
-528 ANDVS
+528 ES

-556 NVHARIDLIIQWLNE
+556 NVHARIDLIIEWLNE

-581 DMLHKQLTE
+581 DVLYKQLTE
-590 KYMKEYESNPIENDA
+590 KYIAEYESNPVENDS
-605 VSERVNKEID
+605 VEERVNREID
-615 AIEVPT
+615 DIEIPT

-650 LSDLPYLD
+650 LSDLPYLN

-685 IMYRPPVKLACINI
+685 IMYRPPVKLACIHI
-699 LENLSNSDQEDLK
+699 LEDLSNSDQEDLK
-712 EEATKLLRK
+712 EEATKLLKK

>member
-7 NAIIEQLNQARNL
+7 VEVIEQLNQARNL

-36 PFASNPDIQ
+36 QFASNPDIQ

-58 LADETVLSKADKV
+58 LADETVLSRADKV

-76 SIDSLIVLT
+76 SIDSLIILLE
-85 DIRDADIFRECI
+85 IRDAEIFKDCI
-97 DTSIVI
+97 DTAIVV
-103 FRLVYRYVAEN
+103 FRLVFRYVAEN

-126 LKNKLTNKFQSTFPL
+126 LKNMLTNKFQSTFPL
-141 TPSDDEEHDMVRS
+141 APSDDEEHDMVRS
-154 IDSKLET
+154 IDSKLEI
-161 LKFVMLVIDYQSKSP
+161 LKFVILVIDYQSKSP

-185 QVQPNHTLIKQS
+185 QVQPNHSLIKQS
-197 IEAEAYALVDVVL
+197 IEAEAYGLVDVVL
-210 KVLTNDILIP
+210 KVITNDILIP
-220 PMVSAVF
+220 PLVTAVF

-238 QFISKMLNVIEN
+238 QFVSKMLNVIEN

-260 YQTVDEYKLSKKYV
+260 YQTIDEYKLSKKYV
-274 DRCMRIF
+274 DRILKIF

-295 TSSLNKKLTLL
+295 TSSLNKKLSLL
-306 VNRGDEI
+306 VNRGDDI
-313 RKKNVLLPS
+313 RKKNILLPS

-337 NPSKRCKTNDYKSLY
+337 NPSKRCKTNDYKNLY
-352 CLTDSTNELNNFDL
+352 CLTDSTNELNNFDI

-380 SLNKVSSNKLTKAL
+380 SLNKVSTNKLNKAL

-401 KYAVANFAPIEIK
+401 KYAVANFAPTEITK
-414 NEQEREYD
+414 EQDGEYD

-427 NGDDYGPETNY
+427 GDDFSPETSY

-452 EHINLIIKNFFK
+452 EHVNLIIKNFFK
-464 LADKSVSNVE
+464 LADKNVSDVE

-501 WFLLLTRL
+501 WFVLLTRL

-515 TVDSTKSVLDSEN
+515 TVDSTKPVIGSEKVEN
-528 ANDVS
+528 EN

-556 NVHARIDLIIQWLNE
+556 NVHARIDLIIEWLNE

-581 DMLHKQLTE
+581 DVLHKQLTE
-590 KYMKEYESNPIENDA
+590 KYIDQYESNPVENDS
-605 VSERVNKEID
+605 VEERVNREID
-615 AIEVPT
+615 AIEIPT

-650 LSDLPYLD
+650 LSDLPYLN

-685 IMYRPPVKLACINI
+685 IMYRPPVKLACIHI
-699 LENLSNSDQEDLK
+699 LEDLSNSDQEDLK
-712 EEATKLLRK
+712 EEATKLLKK

>member
-7 NAIIEQLNQARNL
+7 NEVIEQLNQARNL

-36 PFASNPDIQ
+36 QFASNPDIQ

-58 LADETVLSKADKV
+58 LADETVLSRADKV

-76 SIDSLIVLT
+76 SIDSLIILLE
-85 DIRDADIFRECI
+85 IRDAEIFKDCI
-97 DTSIVI
+97 DTAIVV
-103 FRLVYRYVAEN
+103 FRLVFRYVAEN

-126 LKNKLTNKFQSTFPL
+126 LKNTLTNKFQSTFPL
-141 TPSDDEEHDMVRS
+141 APSDDEEHDMVRS
-154 IDSKLET
+154 IDSKLEI
-161 LKFVMLVIDYQSKSP
+161 LKFVILVIDYQSKSP

-185 QVQPNHTLIKQS
+185 QVPPNHSLIKQS
-197 IEAEAYALVDVVL
+197 IEAEAYGLVDVVL
-210 KVLTNDILIP
+210 KVITNDILIP
-220 PMVSAVF
+220 PLVTAVF

-238 QFISKMLNVIEN
+238 QFVSKMLNVIEN

-260 YQTVDEYKLSKKYV
+260 YQTIDEYKLSKKYV
-274 DRCMRIF
+274 DRILRIF

-295 TSSLNKKLTLL
+295 TSSLNKKLSLL
-306 VNRGDEI
+306 VNRGDDI
-313 RKKNVLLPS
+313 RKKNILLPS

-337 NPSKRCKTNDYKSLY
+337 NPSKRCKTNDYKNLY
-352 CLTDSTNELNNFDL
+352 CLTDSTNELNNFDIA
-366 STLPQNMLISMALA
+366 TLPQNMLISMTLA
-380 SLNKVSSNKLTKAL
+380 SLNKVSTNKLNKAL

-401 KYAVANFAPIEIK
+401 KYAVANFSPTEIK
-414 NEQEREYD
+414 KEQEGEYD

-427 NGDDYGPETNY
+427 GDDFSPETNY

-464 LADKSVSNVE
+464 LADKNVSDVE
-474 EKQELGGKDTVN
+474 EKQELGGKDTVT

-501 WFLLLTRL
+501 WFVLLTRL

-515 TVDSTKSVLDSEN
+515 TVDSTKTVIGSEKVEN
-528 ANDVS
+528 ES
-533 TDVAQNEELSDIIRQ
+533 TDVAQNEELSDLIRQ

-556 NVHARIDLIIQWLNE
+556 NVHSRIDLIIEWLNE

-581 DMLHKQLTE
+581 DVVYKQLTE
-590 KYMKEYESNPIENDA
+590 KYIEEYESNPVENDS
-605 VSERVNKEID
+605 VEERVNREID
-615 AIEVPT
+615 NIEIPT

-650 LSDLPYLD
+650 LSDLPYLN

-685 IMYRPPVKLACINI
+685 IMYRPPVKLACIHI
-699 LENLSNSDQEDLK
+699 LEDLSNSDQEDLK
-712 EEATKLLRK
+712 EEATKLLKK

>member
-7 NAIIEQLNQARNL
+7 NEVIEQLNQARNL

-36 PFASNPDIQ
+36 QFASNPDIQ

-58 LADETVLSKADKV
+58 LADETVLSRADKV

-76 SIDSLIVLT
+76 SIDSLIILLE
-85 DIRDADIFRECI
+85 IRDAEIFKDCI
-97 DTSIVI
+97 DTAIVV
-103 FRLVYRYVAEN
+103 FRLVFRYVAEN

-126 LKNKLTNKFQSTFPL
+126 LKNTLTNKFQSTFPL
-141 TPSDDEEHDMVRS
+141 APSDDEEHDMVRS
-154 IDSKLET
+154 IDSKLEI
-161 LKFVMLVIDYQSKSP
+161 LKFVILVIDYQSKSP

-185 QVQPNHTLIKQS
+185 QVPPNHSLIKQS
-197 IEAEAYALVDVVL
+197 IEAEAYGLVDVVL
-210 KVLTNDILIP
+210 KVITNDILIP
-220 PMVSAVF
+220 PLVTAVF

-238 QFISKMLNVIEN
+238 QFVSKMLNVIEN
-250 FDTNTKLQSN
+250 FDTSTKLQSN
-260 YQTVDEYKLSKKYV
+260 YQTIDEYKLSKKYV
-274 DRCMRIF
+274 DRILRIF

-295 TSSLNKKLTLL
+295 TSSLNKKLSLL
-306 VNRGDEI
+306 VNRGDDI
-313 RKKNVLLPS
+313 RKKNILLPS

-337 NPSKRCKTNDYKSLY
+337 NPSKRCKTNDYKNLY
-352 CLTDSTNELNNFDL
+352 CLTDSTNELNNFDIA
-366 STLPQNMLISMALA
+366 TLPQNMLISMTLA
-380 SLNKVSSNKLTKAL
+380 SLNKVSTNKLNKAL

-401 KYAVANFAPIEIK
+401 KYAVANFSPTEIK
-414 NEQEREYD
+414 KEQEGEYD

-427 NGDDYGPETNY
+427 GDDFSPETNY

-464 LADKSVSNVE
+464 LADKNVSDVE
-474 EKQELGGKDTVN
+474 EKQELGGKDTVT

-501 WFLLLTRL
+501 WFVLLTRL

-515 TVDSTKSVLDSEN
+515 TVDSTKTVIGSEKVEN
-528 ANDVS
+528 ES
-533 TDVAQNEELSDIIRQ
+533 TDVAQNEELSDLIRQ

-556 NVHARIDLIIQWLNE
+556 NVHSRIDLIIEWLNE

-581 DMLHKQLTE
+581 DVVYKQLTE
-590 KYMKEYESNPIENDA
+590 KYIEEYESNPVENDS
-605 VSERVNKEID
+605 VEERVNREID
-615 AIEVPT
+615 NIEIPT

-650 LSDLPYLD
+650 LSDLPYLN

-685 IMYRPPVKLACINI
+685 IMYRPPVKLACIHI
-699 LENLSNSDQEDLK
+699 LEDLSNSDQEDLK
-712 EEATKLLRK
+712 EEATKLLKK

>member
-7 NAIIEQLNQARNL
+7 NEVIEQLNQARNL

-36 PFASNPDIQ
+36 QFASNPDIQ

-58 LADETVLSKADKV
+58 LADETVLSRADKV

-76 SIDSLIVLT
+76 SIDSLIILLE
-85 DIRDADIFRECI
+85 IRDAEIFKDCI
-97 DTSIVI
+97 DTAIVV
-103 FRLVYRYVAEN
+103 FRLVFRYVAEN

-126 LKNKLTNKFQSTFPL
+126 LKNTLTNKFQSTFPL
-141 TPSDDEEHDMVRS
+141 APSDDEEHDMVRS
-154 IDSKLET
+154 IDSKLEI
-161 LKFVMLVIDYQSKSP
+161 LKFVILVIDYQSKSP

-185 QVQPNHTLIKQS
+185 QVPPNHSLIKQS
-197 IEAEAYALVDVVL
+197 IEAEAYGLVDVVL
-210 KVLTNDILIP
+210 KVITNDILIP
-220 PMVSAVF
+220 PLVTAVF

-238 QFISKMLNVIEN
+238 QFVSKMLNVIEN

-260 YQTVDEYKLSKKYV
+260 YQTIDEYKLSKKYV
-274 DRCMRIF
+274 DRILRIF

-295 TSSLNKKLTLL
+295 TSSLNKKLSLL
-306 VNRGDEI
+306 VNRGDDI
-313 RKKNVLLPS
+313 RKKNILLPS

-337 NPSKRCKTNDYKSLY
+337 NPSKRCKTNDYKNLY
-352 CLTDSTNELNNFDL
+352 CLTDSTNELNNFDIA
-366 STLPQNMLISMALA
+366 TLPQNMLISMTLA
-380 SLNKVSSNKLTKAL
+380 SLNKVSTNKLNKAL

-401 KYAVANFAPIEIK
+401 KYAVANFSPTEIK
-414 NEQEREYD
+414 KEQEGEYD

-427 NGDDYGPETNY
+427 GDDFSPETNY

-464 LADKSVSNVE
+464 LADKNVSDVE
-474 EKQELGGKDTVN
+474 EKQELGGKDTVT

-501 WFLLLTRL
+501 WFVLLTRL

-515 TVDSTKSVLDSEN
+515 TVDSTKTVISSEKVEN
-528 ANDVS
+528 ES
-533 TDVAQNEELSDIIRQ
+533 TDVAQNEELSDLIRQ

-556 NVHARIDLIIQWLNE
+556 NVHSRIDLIIEWLNE

-581 DMLHKQLTE
+581 DVVYKQLTE
-590 KYMKEYESNPIENDA
+590 KYIEEYESNPVENDS
-605 VSERVNKEID
+605 VEERVNREID
-615 AIEVPT
+615 NIEIPT

-650 LSDLPYLD
+650 LSDLPYLN

-685 IMYRPPVKLACINI
+685 IMYRPPVKLACIHI
-699 LENLSNSDQEDLK
+699 LEDLSSSDQEDLK
-712 EEATKLLRK
+712 EEATKLLKK

>member
-7 NAIIEQLNQARNL
+7 NEVIEQLNQARNL

-36 PFASNPDIQ
+36 QFASNPDIQ

-58 LADETVLSKADKV
+58 LADETVLSRADKV

-76 SIDSLIVLT
+76 SIDSLIILLE
-85 DIRDADIFRECI
+85 IRDAEIFKDCI
-97 DTSIVI
+97 DTAIVV
-103 FRLVYRYVAEN
+103 FRLVFRYVAEN

-126 LKNKLTNKFQSTFPL
+126 LKNTLTNKFQSTFPL
-141 TPSDDEEHDMVRS
+141 APSDDEEHDMVRS
-154 IDSKLET
+154 IDSKLEI
-161 LKFVMLVIDYQSKSP
+161 LKFVILVIDYQSKSP

-185 QVQPNHTLIKQS
+185 QVPPNHSLIKQS
-197 IEAEAYALVDVVL
+197 IEAEAYGLVDVVL
-210 KVLTNDILIP
+210 KVITNDILIP
-220 PMVSAVF
+220 PLVTAVF

-238 QFISKMLNVIEN
+238 QFVSKMLNVIEN

-260 YQTVDEYKLSKKYV
+260 YQTIDEYKLSKKYV
-274 DRCMRIF
+274 DRILRIF

-295 TSSLNKKLTLL
+295 TSSLNKKLSLL
-306 VNRGDEI
+306 VNRGDDI
-313 RKKNVLLPS
+313 RKKNILLPS

-337 NPSKRCKTNDYKSLY
+337 NPSKRCKTNDYKNLY
-352 CLTDSTNELNNFDL
+352 CLTESTNELNNFDIA
-366 STLPQNMLISMALA
+366 TLPQNMLISMTLA
-380 SLNKVSSNKLTKAL
+380 SLNKVSTNKLNKAL

-401 KYAVANFAPIEIK
+401 KYAVANFSPTEIK
-414 NEQEREYD
+414 KEQEGEYD

-427 NGDDYGPETNY
+427 GDDFSPETNY

-464 LADKSVSNVE
+464 LADKNVSDVE
-474 EKQELGGKDTVN
+474 EKQELGGKDTVT

-501 WFLLLTRL
+501 WFVLLTRL

-515 TVDSTKSVLDSEN
+515 TVDSTKTVISSEKVEN
-528 ANDVS
+528 ES
-533 TDVAQNEELSDIIRQ
+533 TDVAQNEELSDLIRQ

-556 NVHARIDLIIQWLNE
+556 NVHSRIDLIIEWLNE

-581 DMLHKQLTE
+581 DVVYKQLTE
-590 KYMKEYESNPIENDA
+590 KYIEEYESNPVENDS
-605 VSERVNKEID
+605 VEERVNREID
-615 AIEVPT
+615 NIEIPT

-650 LSDLPYLD
+650 LSDLPYLN

-685 IMYRPPVKLACINI
+685 IMYRPPVKLACIHI
-699 LENLSNSDQEDLK
+699 LEDLSSSDQEDLK
-712 EEATKLLRK
+712 EEATKLLKK

>member
-7 NAIIEQLNQARNL
+7 NEVIEQLNQARNL

-36 PFASNPDIQ
+36 QFASNPDIQ

-58 LADETVLSKADKV
+58 LADETVLSRADKV

-76 SIDSLIVLT
+76 SIDSLIILLE
-85 DIRDADIFRECI
+85 IRDAEIFKDCI
-97 DTSIVI
+97 DTAIVV
-103 FRLVYRYVAEN
+103 FRLVFRYVAEN

-126 LKNKLTNKFQSTFPL
+126 LKNTLTNKFQSTFPL
-141 TPSDDEEHDMVRS
+141 APSDDEEHDMVRS
-154 IDSKLET
+154 IDSKLEI
-161 LKFVMLVIDYQSKSP
+161 LKFVILVIDYQSKSP

-185 QVQPNHTLIKQS
+185 QVPPNHSLIKQS
-197 IEAEAYALVDVVL
+197 IEAEAYGLVDVVL
-210 KVLTNDILIP
+210 KVITNDILIP
-220 PMVSAVF
+220 PLVTAVF

-238 QFISKMLNVIEN
+238 QFVSKMLNVIEN

-260 YQTVDEYKLSKKYV
+260 YQTIDEYKLSKKYV
-274 DRCMRIF
+274 DRILRIF

-295 TSSLNKKLTLL
+295 TSSLNKKLSLL
-306 VNRGDEI
+306 VNRGDDI
-313 RKKNVLLPS
+313 RKKNILLPS

-337 NPSKRCKTNDYKSLY
+337 NPSKRCKTNDYKNLY
-352 CLTDSTNELNNFDL
+352 CLTESTNELNNFDIA
-366 STLPQNMLISMALA
+366 TLPQNMLISMTLA
-380 SLNKVSSNKLTKAL
+380 SLNKVSTNKLNKAL

-401 KYAVANFAPIEIK
+401 KYAVANFSPTEIK
-414 NEQEREYD
+414 KEQEGEYD

-427 NGDDYGPETNY
+427 GDDFSPETNY

-464 LADKSVSNVE
+464 LADKNVSDVE
-474 EKQELGGKDTVN
+474 EKQELGGKDTVT

-501 WFLLLTRL
+501 WFVLLTRL

-515 TVDSTKSVLDSEN
+515 TVDSTKTVIGSEKVEN
-528 ANDVS
+528 ES
-533 TDVAQNEELSDIIRQ
+533 TDVAQNEELSDLIRQ

-556 NVHARIDLIIQWLNE
+556 NVHSRIDLIIEWLNE

-581 DMLHKQLTE
+581 DVVYKQLTE
-590 KYMKEYESNPIENDA
+590 KYIEEYESNPVENDS
-605 VSERVNKEID
+605 VEERVNREID
-615 AIEVPT
+615 NIEIPT

-650 LSDLPYLD
+650 LSDLPYLN

-685 IMYRPPVKLACINI
+685 IMYRPPVKLACIHI
-699 LENLSNSDQEDLK
+699 LEDLSNSDQEDLK
-712 EEATKLLRK
+712 EEATKLLKK